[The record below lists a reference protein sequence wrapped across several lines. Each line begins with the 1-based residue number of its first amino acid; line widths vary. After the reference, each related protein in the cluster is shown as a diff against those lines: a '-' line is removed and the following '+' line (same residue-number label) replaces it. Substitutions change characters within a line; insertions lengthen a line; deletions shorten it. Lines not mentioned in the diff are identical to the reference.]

1 MPDRE
6 KVISG
11 LEHCGFT
18 EKRGC
23 DGCPYEDECTDFGCD
38 AGHGS
43 VCTDA
48 LALLKEQE
56 PVEPH
61 WSCPTVYMN
70 GTGKI
75 EMMCGNCGVS
85 IPLGKPNYC
94 PWCGRKVK
102 WDEGD

>member
-48 LALLKEQE
+48 LALLKEQAAVIDRYHKADAFLDVHGWRWE
-56 PVEPH
+56 
-61 WSCPTVYMN
+61 
-70 GTGKI
+70 
-75 EMMCGNCGVS
+75 
-85 IPLGKPNYC
+85 
-94 PWCGRKVK
+94 
-102 WDEGD
+102 DA